1 MKILDI
7 KNELLNKINDGNLTD
22 SLDKLVRFELIE
34 RIIGYVAVGIT
45 LIVMLILWL
54 KSRKN

>member
-34 RIIGYVAVGIT
+34 RIVGYVAVGIT